1 MDVVV
6 KFNNKKLGGKGLM
19 AVVDTTDQGG
29 AVFEILDNAKLVDA
43 TGEIKVNGKV
53 AEGSLFDM
61 DMQQEEIFLTYEDIP
76 RKLGKSN
83 KIRIEVN
90 IYCEDL

>member
-6 KFNNKKLGGKGLM
+6 KFNGKQMGGRGLL
-19 AVVDTTDQGG
+19 AVVDTTDQGS

-43 TGEIKVNGKV
+43 TGEIRVNGKV
-53 AEGSLFDM
+53 AEGSLFNL
-61 DMQQEEIFLTYEDIP
+61 DMQQEEVFLTYADIP
-76 RKLGKSN
+76 RKLAKYD
-83 KIRIEVN
+83 KVRIEVN

>member
-6 KFNNKKLGGKGLM
+6 KFNNERLDGKGLV
-19 AVVDTTDQGG
+19 AIVDTTEEGYG
-29 AVFEILDNAKLVDA
+29 MFEILDNAKLVDA
-43 TGEIKVNGKV
+43 IGEIKVNGKV

-61 DMQQEEIFLTYEDIP
+61 DMQQEEVFLTYEDIP
-76 RKLGKSN
+76 RKLSKCD